1 MKRNFSH
8 FIASVIA
15 VPTGLVVWLLSSNVL
30 DTHMFLD
37 VVAGI
42 GGFGVSYLPA
52 QRISHNKH
60 LEKLKLTN
68 SEYKYIKE
76 QLAQAKEHTNRL
88 RSSYMNIRSLKD
100 AKMIFDINRIV
111 KTIISSVEDDP
122 RQFYSVQ
129 QFFHSNL
136 ETAVNTIEKYL
147 YLYKMPGKSKNER
160 IQLHET
166 RLSMLELKR
175 TLQSNLS
182 HMNQSSYQDLNV
194 ERDLI
199 KMNATRAKKRQA
211 VLDNKL
217 GKQKINLKRNEKS
230 KVKEKVHRGE

>member
-30 DTHMFLD
+30 DIHMFLD

-100 AKMIFDINRIV
+100 AKMVFDINRIV

-230 KVKEKVHRGE
+230 KVKEKLHRGE

>member
-30 DTHMFLD
+30 DIHMFLD

-100 AKMIFDINRIV
+100 AKMVFDINRIV

>member
-1 MKRNFSH
+1 MIRDSFTAFSS
-8 FIASVIA
+8 FPLQS
-15 VPTGLVVWLLSSNVL
+15 
-30 DTHMFLD
+30 
-37 VVAGI
+37 
-42 GGFGVSYLPA
+42 
-52 QRISHNKH
+52 
-60 LEKLKLTN
+60 
-68 SEYKYIKE
+68 
-76 QLAQAKEHTNRL
+76 
-88 RSSYMNIRSLKD
+88 
-100 AKMIFDINRIV
+100 
-111 KTIISSVEDDP
+111 
-122 RQFYSVQ
+122 
-129 QFFHSNL
+129 

-230 KVKEKVHRGE
+230 KVKEKLHRGE